1 VGSIAQV
8 RRFTATRGW
17 AIGLA
22 ATSLLAFLGG
32 MALFFSNTFH
42 LPWTGP
48 TRFIL
53 TGFVGPLAASLSA
66 VVLSRLVGSLP
77 ARKALFVAVAAVPAW
92 ALTATTAASWF
103 VRFDEADMNQGF
115 SWFGSSM
122 LLFMIPGWI
131 AGTACLAVALYSL
144 LPSRRS
150 RLIRILQAVV
160 LAAPMALIVGAL
172 VVMPPMVAT
181 LGAAVLLVVALRQG
195 MPAASR
201 DVVPS
206 RVIYRRVVAPNRRV
220 VGGAAL
226 ALLMIG
232 LACAVFAVTGSTWA
246 PMVTDSTHAMNLGLA
261 YGAFA
266 SIPLLVLAG
275 RVLAPRLGPITPWA
289 VLLGC
294 AAMGIQGSAQL
305 LGAGHTLQWNGI
317 LVAATLMGFAI
328 ALPLGRW
335 VAGGRFVRLTVVAL
349 IGLAASVVG
358 LPLVMMSAFLAPVGS
373 AALLAW
379 AYWPGQVRQP
389 RLSS

>member
-1 VGSIAQV
+1 M
-8 RRFTATRGW
+8 
-17 AIGLA
+17 GLA

-48 TRFIL
+48 ARYIL

-66 VVLSRLVGSLP
+66 VVLLRLAGRLP
-77 ARKALFVAVAAVPAW
+77 AGGARFVALAAVPAW
-92 ALTATTAASWF
+92 ALAATAAASWA
-103 VRFDEADMNQGF
+103 VGFDEADANQGY
-115 SWFGSSM
+115 SWFGSST

-144 LPSRRS
+144 MVSRRS
-150 RLIRILQAVV
+150 HPVRRLQAVV
-160 LAAPMALIVGAL
+160 LAAPLALILGAIMF
-172 VVMPPMVAT
+172 MPPMMGT
-181 LGAAVLLVVALRQG
+181 LGAMVLLVVALRQS

-201 DVVPS
+201 DVVPP
-206 RVIYRRVVAPNRRV
+206 RVVPRKVVAPSRRV

-226 ALLMIG
+226 GLLVVG

-246 PMVTDSTHAMNLGLA
+246 PIATDSTHAMNLGLA

-275 RVLAPRLGPITPWA
+275 RVLAPRLGPTTPWS

-294 AAMGIQGSAQL
+294 ASMVVQGCAQL

-317 LVAATLMGFAI
+317 LIAATLMGFAI
-328 ALPLGRW
+328 ALPLGGF
-335 VAGGRFVRLTVVAL
+335 VAGGRLTRVTVVAMM
-349 IGLAASVVG
+349 GLAASAVG
-358 LPLVMMSAFLAPVGS
+358 LPLVMMSAFLAPLGS
-373 AALLAW
+373 AVLLVRALMA
-379 AYWPGQVRQP
+379 GSVRQP
-389 RLSS
+389 RLSSEQM